1 MSAPYSCLRGGASS
15 CVRSP
20 PTTMLY
26 AVFALLVAPSPCAM
40 SSIFMALSAA
50 ATFPS
55 PCPFPSPSSSSSLPF
70 VRCRLLVD
78 CCLRC
83 LRPRHRRCHRRSSSP
98 TMPPPSSSS
107 PTMPPPPLSSSSLSP
122 PLWGGPWRPWDDC
135 GHHGGSVYFLP
146 SFTYFYLA

>member
-1 MSAPYSCLRGGASS
+1 MYAPYSCLRGGASS
-15 CVRSP
+15 CVRPP

-26 AVFALLVAPSPCAM
+26 AVFALLVAPSRCAM
-40 SSIFMALSAA
+40 SSIFMLTPPPSPFPLP
-50 ATFPS
+50 FPS
-55 PCPFPSPSSSSSLPF
+55 PCPFPFPLPSSSLPF

-83 LRPRHRRCHRRSSSP
+83 LRRHRRCHRRSSSP
-98 TMPPPSSSS
+98 TMPPP
-107 PTMPPPPLSSSSLSP
+107 PLSSSSSP
-122 PLWGGPWRPWDDC
+122 PLWGWGGPWHPWDDC